1 MPKVAIVGAGLAG
14 LTAAI
19 YLERNG
25 ADVTVYEASDRIGG
39 RVRTDVIDGFRCDH
53 GFQVINP
60 NYSEIRRLNALA
72 EIDFAP
78 INTNVKINGVKYGT
92 SHLINDIKALPNLR
106 DTVLDPF
113 LTGVFLTQPKNIH
126 PKIAKEIL
134 RSFVFG
140 RPGVPKL
147 GVSEFSEGLADRV
160 STIELNSIVQSVK
173 NGRVKGN
180 FGTQNYDAVIVA
192 TDAATSVNLTG
203 IMDYEKI
210 LPSTTWYHATR
221 DEIKDS
227 KYLNIDQ
234 NSKLVNS
241 VVISEVSSQY
251 APKGYSLI
259 ASTALSTLK
268 ETEVKKDLAQIWG
281 ASTKPWELVARYD
294 IKNSLPLRKSPH
306 ISGAKISDKLYVAG
320 DYLDLPSQNGAMRSG
335 RRAALEVIKDLN
347 LH

>member
-1 MPKVAIVGAGLAG
+1 MVAPLTESNKLLLVAADLDLIQTKSGLNEIAPVLLPLLTIDCVAPVPVYVDAAITVAPLLIVGVEPNTKAPEPVSSVTAEDKLALVG
-14 LTAAI
+14 VAKNVDTLVPKP
-19 YLERNG
+19 
-25 ADVTVYEASDRIGG
+25 VTLPKGSPVQL
-39 RVRTDVIDGFRCDH
+39 VNV
-53 GFQVINP
+53 P
-60 NYSEIRRLNALA
+60 A
-72 EIDFAP
+72 E
-78 INTNVKINGVKYGT
+78 
-92 SHLINDIKALPNLR
+92 
-106 DTVLDPF
+106 
-113 LTGVFLTQPKNIH
+113 
-126 PKIAKEIL
+126 
-134 RSFVFG
+134 
-140 RPGVPKL
+140 GVPKL

-180 FGTQNYDAVIVA
+180 FGIQNFDAVIVA
-192 TDAATSVNLTG
+192 TDAATATSLTG

-221 DEIKDS
+221 AEIKDS

-281 ASTKPWELVARYD
+281 TSTKLWELVARYD

-306 ISGAKISDKLYVAG
+306 ISGTKISDKLYVAG